1 MSNIKSKYINIM
13 IIPTNYCNMNCLYC
27 FNSRCTDHK
36 DIMSRD
42 VLKKIYDITLPR
54 FESVNFLWHGG
65 EPLAAGKEFY
75 EYAFELQENYKE
87 LPVRI
92 RNSIQTNLTLMS
104 EEMASFLIDHNV
116 YLGSSFDGINSNER
130 TRHNTDQI
138 LRGYEIYSKQGG
150 RAGFIYVVQSYN
162 INDLIDDYEWFKSKG
177 INYTIHQYMAPYK
190 ENDILY
196 VPPERYAEKVCQ
208 LFDTWFFD
216 RNCNINISYFEM
228 LINYIVYHK
237 KQLCSTNSCIGK
249 HIGIYPNG
257 DIYNCN
263 RDFPREY
270 CFGNVNDY
278 EDIRE
283 CFDSPGFQNLLE
295 AAFIRRE
302 KCRDKCEFFHFCA
315 GGCNSD
321 ALMGGSISDANKDV
335 CIGLKMIYRYIC
347 DIMKLWKTKSLEEI
361 HNNINPRISSV
372 IISYKR
378 CQTEE

>member
-216 RNCNINISYFEM
+216 RNCN
-228 LINYIVYHK
+228 
-237 KQLCSTNSCIGK
+237 G
-249 HIGIYPNG
+249 
-257 DIYNCN
+257 
-263 RDFPREY
+263 
-270 CFGNVNDY
+270 Y
-278 EDIRE
+278 E
-283 CFDSPGFQNLLE
+283 G
-295 AAFIRRE
+295 
-302 KCRDKCEFFHFCA
+302 
-315 GGCNSD
+315 
-321 ALMGGSISDANKDV
+321 
-335 CIGLKMIYRYIC
+335 Y
-347 DIMKLWKTKSLEEI
+347 
-361 HNNINPRISSV
+361 
-372 IISYKR
+372 
-378 CQTEE
+378 